1 MIIWLASYPK
11 SGNTWVRLF
20 LNKLLYSKNEPLDIN
35 NIKIQQFPNKK
46 NFNSFVNDLG
56 SIDEL
61 VQNYTNAQAFIN
73 LDKKIKFLKTHS
85 ANWTSGKHKFTNY
98 ENTLGTIYIVRDPRN
113 VITSIKNHY
122 NKNDYEDALNF
133 MINEKKFIG
142 SRNVKEEFNVP
153 VLISSWSNHYKSWKK
168 LDKNYILIKYENLL
182 NDPIKEFH
190 KISNFIKKISKKN
203 FSDEDIKS
211 SIDNCNFSELQK
223 QEEETGFIE
232 NSKKS
237 LNKFFFLGPKNDWQ
251 KILDLKI
258 SKKIE
263 TLFKKEMI
271 ELGYL

>member
-1 MIIWLASYPK
+1 M
-11 SGNTWVRLF
+11 
-20 LNKLLYSKNEPLDIN
+20 
-35 NIKIQQFPNKK
+35 
-46 NFNSFVNDLG
+46 
-56 SIDEL
+56 

-168 LDKNYILIKYENLL
+168 LDKNYWIAMLLKQIHCAANFNNDGENIIKNANKFLTKKYLPSRFHSEEWNIEEINDKGKLILSSKTDKTIIKY
-182 NDPIKEFH
+182 I
-190 KISNFIKKISKKN
+190 
-203 FSDEDIKS
+203 
-211 SIDNCNFSELQK
+211 
-223 QEEETGFIE
+223 
-232 NSKKS
+232 
-237 LNKFFFLGPKNDWQ
+237 
-251 KILDLKI
+251 
-258 SKKIE
+258 
-263 TLFKKEMI
+263 
-271 ELGYL
+271 